1 MSHLKIGESKV
12 IESRESQDGT
22 MIRRRRVSL
31 DGKHRF
37 TTYERIER
45 PGMMVRKRSGSREA
59 FDREKLMKAVRNS
72 VGKYFDSDLDV
83 QNIVDKVEEL
93 IYERGKDEIPSSLIG
108 ETILEVLSDTNE
120 MAYVRFASVFKE
132 FKTLDDLER
141 SIMEQRE
148 RIWQLEREGKILVLL
163 PEGPVKI
170 ATAEHEGWPMLE
182 LYLQGRRQAEQR
194 IDEIMLEED
203 LDLLLGN
210 YQLRF
215 HHTDLMPVLPPV
227 HIEQKPEEETSKKKD
242 KEKKKNPKTEQRPS
256 VRRPSSNYDDKPLS
270 VLKVGK
276 MSDTK
281 EPDASK
287 DAKTKIY
294 Q

>member
-108 ETILEVLSDTNE
+108 ETILEVLSGTNE

-141 SIMEQRE
+141 SIVEQRE
-148 RIWQLEREGKILVLL
+148 RMKSRK
-163 PEGPVKI
+163 
-170 ATAEHEGWPMLE
+170 A
-182 LYLQGRRQAEQR
+182 
-194 IDEIMLEED
+194 
-203 LDLLLGN
+203 
-210 YQLRF
+210 
-215 HHTDLMPVLPPV
+215 
-227 HIEQKPEEETSKKKD
+227 KK
-242 KEKKKNPKTEQRPS
+242 E
-256 VRRPSSNYDDKPLS
+256 
-270 VLKVGK
+270 
-276 MSDTK
+276 
-281 EPDASK
+281 
-287 DAKTKIY
+287 
-294 Q
+294 

>member
-1 MSHLKIGESKV
+1 MGHLKIGESKV

-59 FDREKLMKAVRNS
+59 FDREKLMNAVRNS

-83 QNIVDKVEEL
+83 QNIVDQVEEL
-93 IYERGKDEIPSSLIG
+93 IYERGKDEVPSSLIG

-141 SIMEQRE
+141 SIAEQRE
-148 RIWQLEREGKILVLL
+148 R
-163 PEGPVKI
+163 
-170 ATAEHEGWPMLE
+170 M
-182 LYLQGRRQAEQR
+182 
-194 IDEIMLEED
+194 
-203 LDLLLGN
+203 
-210 YQLRF
+210 
-215 HHTDLMPVLPPV
+215 
-227 HIEQKPEEETSKKKD
+227 QKRKNN
-242 KEKKKNPKTEQRPS
+242 KE
-256 VRRPSSNYDDKPLS
+256 
-270 VLKVGK
+270 
-276 MSDTK
+276 
-281 EPDASK
+281 
-287 DAKTKIY
+287 
-294 Q
+294 

>member
-59 FDREKLMKAVRNS
+59 FDREKLMRAVRNS

-83 QNIVDKVEEL
+83 QSVVDQVEEL
-93 IYERGKDEIPSSLIG
+93 IYDQGKDEVPSSLIG

-141 SIMEQRE
+141 SIAEQRE
-148 RIWQLEREGKILVLL
+148 RMAKRK
-163 PEGPVKI
+163 
-170 ATAEHEGWPMLE
+170 
-182 LYLQGRRQAEQR
+182 
-194 IDEIMLEED
+194 
-203 LDLLLGN
+203 
-210 YQLRF
+210 
-215 HHTDLMPVLPPV
+215 
-227 HIEQKPEEETSKKKD
+227 
-242 KEKKKNPKTEQRPS
+242 KEKE
-256 VRRPSSNYDDKPLS
+256 
-270 VLKVGK
+270 
-276 MSDTK
+276 
-281 EPDASK
+281 
-287 DAKTKIY
+287 
-294 Q
+294 

>member
-108 ETILEVLSDTNE
+108 ETILEVLSGTNE

-148 RIWQLEREGKILVLL
+148 RMKSRK
-163 PEGPVKI
+163 
-170 ATAEHEGWPMLE
+170 A
-182 LYLQGRRQAEQR
+182 
-194 IDEIMLEED
+194 
-203 LDLLLGN
+203 
-210 YQLRF
+210 
-215 HHTDLMPVLPPV
+215 
-227 HIEQKPEEETSKKKD
+227 KK
-242 KEKKKNPKTEQRPS
+242 E
-256 VRRPSSNYDDKPLS
+256 
-270 VLKVGK
+270 
-276 MSDTK
+276 
-281 EPDASK
+281 
-287 DAKTKIY
+287 
-294 Q
+294 

>member
-1 MSHLKIGESKV
+1 MGHLKIGESKV

-83 QNIVDKVEEL
+83 QNIVDQVEEL
-93 IYERGKDEIPSSLIG
+93 IYEKGKDEVPSSLIG

-148 RIWQLEREGKILVLL
+148 RMR
-163 PEGPVKI
+163 
-170 ATAEHEGWPMLE
+170 
-182 LYLQGRRQAEQR
+182 
-194 IDEIMLEED
+194 
-203 LDLLLGN
+203 
-210 YQLRF
+210 LR
-215 HHTDLMPVLPPV
+215 
-227 HIEQKPEEETSKKKD
+227 
-242 KEKKKNPKTEQRPS
+242 KEKKE
-256 VRRPSSNYDDKPLS
+256 
-270 VLKVGK
+270 
-276 MSDTK
+276 
-281 EPDASK
+281 
-287 DAKTKIY
+287 
-294 Q
+294 

>member
-83 QNIVDKVEEL
+83 QNIVDQVEEL

-148 RIWQLEREGKILVLL
+148 RMKNRK
-163 PEGPVKI
+163 
-170 ATAEHEGWPMLE
+170 A
-182 LYLQGRRQAEQR
+182 
-194 IDEIMLEED
+194 
-203 LDLLLGN
+203 
-210 YQLRF
+210 
-215 HHTDLMPVLPPV
+215 
-227 HIEQKPEEETSKKKD
+227 KK
-242 KEKKKNPKTEQRPS
+242 E
-256 VRRPSSNYDDKPLS
+256 
-270 VLKVGK
+270 
-276 MSDTK
+276 
-281 EPDASK
+281 
-287 DAKTKIY
+287 
-294 Q
+294 

>member
-72 VGKYFDSDLDV
+72 VGKYSDSDLDV

-93 IYERGKDEIPSSLIG
+93 IYDQGKDEVPSSLIG

-132 FKTLDDLER
+132 FKTLDDLEH
-141 SIMEQRE
+141 SIKEQRE
-148 RIWQLEREGKILVLL
+148 RMR
-163 PEGPVKI
+163 
-170 ATAEHEGWPMLE
+170 
-182 LYLQGRRQAEQR
+182 
-194 IDEIMLEED
+194 
-203 LDLLLGN
+203 
-210 YQLRF
+210 LR
-215 HHTDLMPVLPPV
+215 
-227 HIEQKPEEETSKKKD
+227 
-242 KEKKKNPKTEQRPS
+242 KEKKE
-256 VRRPSSNYDDKPLS
+256 
-270 VLKVGK
+270 
-276 MSDTK
+276 
-281 EPDASK
+281 
-287 DAKTKIY
+287 
-294 Q
+294 

>member
-83 QNIVDKVEEL
+83 QDIVDRVEEL
-93 IYERGKDEIPSSLIG
+93 IYEKGKDEVPSSLIG
-108 ETILEVLSDTNE
+108 ETILEVLSNTNE
-120 MAYVRFASVFKE
+120 MAYVRFASVFRE

-141 SIMEQRE
+141 SIVEQRE
-148 RIWQLEREGKILVLL
+148 RMKQRE
-163 PEGPVKI
+163 
-170 ATAEHEGWPMLE
+170 AA
-182 LYLQGRRQAEQR
+182 
-194 IDEIMLEED
+194 
-203 LDLLLGN
+203 
-210 YQLRF
+210 
-215 HHTDLMPVLPPV
+215 
-227 HIEQKPEEETSKKKD
+227 
-242 KEKKKNPKTEQRPS
+242 KE
-256 VRRPSSNYDDKPLS
+256 
-270 VLKVGK
+270 
-276 MSDTK
+276 
-281 EPDASK
+281 
-287 DAKTKIY
+287 
-294 Q
+294 

>member
-59 FDREKLMKAVRNS
+59 FDREKLMRAVRNS

-83 QNIVDKVEEL
+83 QSVVDQVEEL

-141 SIMEQRE
+141 SI
-148 RIWQLEREGKILVLL
+148 
-163 PEGPVKI
+163 
-170 ATAEHEGWPMLE
+170 
-182 LYLQGRRQAEQR
+182 AEQR
-194 IDEIMLEED
+194 
-203 LDLLLGN
+203 
-210 YQLRF
+210 
-215 HHTDLMPVLPPV
+215 
-227 HIEQKPEEETSKKKD
+227 KKKKKRK
-242 KEKKKNPKTEQRPS
+242 KEKE
-256 VRRPSSNYDDKPLS
+256 
-270 VLKVGK
+270 
-276 MSDTK
+276 
-281 EPDASK
+281 
-287 DAKTKIY
+287 
-294 Q
+294 

>member
-59 FDREKLMKAVRNS
+59 FDREKLMRAVRNS

-83 QNIVDKVEEL
+83 QNIVDQVEEL
-93 IYERGKDEIPSSLIG
+93 IYEEGKDEVPSSLIG
-108 ETILEVLSDTNE
+108 ETILEVLSNTNE

-141 SIMEQRE
+141 SITEQRE
-148 RIWQLEREGKILVLL
+148 RMAKR
-163 PEGPVKI
+163 
-170 ATAEHEGWPMLE
+170 
-182 LYLQGRRQAEQR
+182 
-194 IDEIMLEED
+194 
-203 LDLLLGN
+203 
-210 YQLRF
+210 
-215 HHTDLMPVLPPV
+215 
-227 HIEQKPEEETSKKKD
+227 
-242 KEKKKNPKTEQRPS
+242 KEA
-256 VRRPSSNYDDKPLS
+256 
-270 VLKVGK
+270 
-276 MSDTK
+276 K
-281 EPDASK
+281 E
-287 DAKTKIY
+287 
-294 Q
+294 

>member
-59 FDREKLMKAVRNS
+59 FDREKLMRAVRNS

-83 QNIVDKVEEL
+83 QSIVDQVEEL

-141 SIMEQRE
+141 SIAEQRE
-148 RIWQLEREGKILVLL
+148 RMAKRK
-163 PEGPVKI
+163 
-170 ATAEHEGWPMLE
+170 
-182 LYLQGRRQAEQR
+182 
-194 IDEIMLEED
+194 
-203 LDLLLGN
+203 
-210 YQLRF
+210 
-215 HHTDLMPVLPPV
+215 
-227 HIEQKPEEETSKKKD
+227 
-242 KEKKKNPKTEQRPS
+242 KEKE
-256 VRRPSSNYDDKPLS
+256 
-270 VLKVGK
+270 
-276 MSDTK
+276 
-281 EPDASK
+281 
-287 DAKTKIY
+287 
-294 Q
+294 